1 MRLLFY
7 QFSFRLISR
16 LFMVQLGKHLTNDDF
31 FNSDYNIFTHLIL
44 HYEDPGPHSHDFIE
58 FFYVLGG
65 QCLHNLNKVIDTV
78 SIGDAC
84 LLTPTDSHTF
94 KNIDYTF
101 LHRDIIFKTD
111 YFKAMCRQYSENL
124 YDKLES
130 GEWDKHFTLNNQQMN
145 YLEEIVQPATQ
156 PNNPNIDLITGN
168 VCSFIINALIEH
180 NLKIAK
186 NKSIPWISR
195 LLALLS
201 TPENFKTDLQI
212 LLSAF
217 PYSKEH
223 ICRTFKKATGK
234 SLTDYFNEQKLQYAH
249 TLLQSSTLSVEQI
262 CETLN
267 FSSNSYF
274 YHLYKKHFNFTPRC
288 SRTQKHSNKE

>member
-1 MRLLFY
+1 MIET
-7 QFSFRLISR
+7 SE
-16 LFMVQLGKHLTNDDF
+16 QLTIDRF
-31 FNSDYNIFTHLIL
+31 FNSDYNIFSHLIL
-44 HYEDPGPHSHDFIE
+44 HYEDPGLHSHDFIE
-58 FFYVLGG
+58 FFYVLNG
-65 QCLHNLNKVIDTV
+65 QCLHNLNKVTHTV
-78 SIGDAC
+78 STGDAC
-84 LLTPTDSHTF
+84 LLIPTDSHTF
-94 KNIDYTF
+94 KNIDYAF

-111 YFKAMCRQYSENL
+111 YFKAMCKQYSEHL
-124 YDKLES
+124 YEKLEN
-130 GEWDKHFTLNNQQMN
+130 GEWDKHFTLNNQQIN

-156 PNNPNIDLITGN
+156 SNNPNIDLITGN

-186 NKSIPWISR
+186 NKFAPWISR

-201 TPENFKTDLQI
+201 TPENFKTDLPI

-223 ICRTFKKATGK
+223 ICRTFKKATGT
-234 SLTDYFNEQKLQYAH
+234 SLTDYFNKQKLQYAH

-274 YHLYKKHFNFTPRC
+274 YHLYKKHFNSTPR
-288 SRTQKHSNKE
+288 SGITQHQSDK